1 MLPSRTRAE
10 VAACPRCGRV
20 WAPVWDAPLTCVTD
34 GARLTRQV
42 MIPERARTPELD
54 EILARRGERL
64 GGVEET
70 TARIGQTLAR
80 LEEFVG
86 CDPDVVAR
94 LGRLEA
100 AIDEAVDEF
109 RDHDR
114 FVRSAA
120 SVLDDLAR

>member
-20 WAPVWDAPLTCVTD
+20 WAPVWDAPL
-34 GARLTRQV
+34 
-42 MIPERARTPELD
+42 
-54 EILARRGERL
+54 ILARRGERL

-120 SVLDDLAR
+120 SVLDELAR